1 MSPLN
6 KDGVQLR
13 RTRVRDRLQQLRER
27 EDQVVQ
33 DRAYYRSA
41 YFRAQLAT
49 YPDAVRWTRARSTED
64 YTARL
69 AEVLRTELVEE
80 LVDQARG
87 LPEHL
92 GSRSLVPHPARVAV
106 IADAFL
112 WSTFEGTAELT
123 YLTPENFRD
132 VAPHV
137 DLLLIASTW
146 RGRFEEWHGTIS
158 ESGLVRTE
166 VIPHFRSLGVPVA
179 FYSKE
184 DPPNY
189 ALFRSLGRESDYVFT
204 SAAEK
209 IPDYRQDCPD
219 VRDVRA
225 LTFGVN
231 PLVHNPVGS
240 RRARRPEVL
249 FAGSWLDHKYPARK
263 TAAGRLFD
271 GVLDAGRDLLIL
283 DRNSR
288 LGDPRYFFPEGYL
301 SCIGPGV
308 AHRDLMRLQRMTDV
322 HINLNS
328 VVYSPTMFANRAVEL
343 QAMGGFVLSN
353 YNIAVNDLFP
363 EVQLV
368 DDAAEVPRIL
378 DTMQGTAMYRTQM
391 SGLRRVFTHHLAHDR
406 MGDILRTVGLPTS
419 STRRRVAVT
428 AERLTPA
435 VHELAQRQ
443 SAPGIRIVP
452 QQDLLRRRDE
462 FDVVV
467 PVDPRYEYAGHY
479 VEDLVNGFA
488 YADVDFVAK
497 NGYEQPGRV
506 VSVEDHE
513 PVGMAHDR
521 HRSALW
527 AAGPALDQYVAGAD
541 ITGTGYSVDPFGV
554 NTAPDRGVAITAPAP
569 ELTVVVPVYNNGQ
582 HLEHKCFRSLQRST
596 IFDRMEILL
605 IDDGS
610 TDGTTPQV
618 VAELA
623 GRHPNVKAHFNET
636 GGSGSAS
643 RPRNQGLSLASA
655 PYLTYLD
662 PDNEAVNDGFRVLL
676 ERVRDLRLQFAV
688 GDMLKLSTWRRYVHN
703 ATVLDPVLEDD
714 PVGGKRVPED
724 VLERT
729 GFQPMSIQ
737 ALVAD
742 TAWLRAIGLHQPV
755 GALGQDS
762 MAFQQMLGRARR
774 IDTVRLPI
782 HIYYGAVTNS
792 VVNTVGPGFFRK
804 YLPLERAR
812 SAWLRGDGLY
822 DAYCRTR
829 ADAYFQGWFVNKY
842 NKHVAPEHRA
852 ECRELLFRLAAFYDI
867 RVVPEDPADPDSPLR
882 VLEREEHPA
891 GAAPAPA
898 GAPGRRHG

>member
-6 KDGVQLR
+6 KDGVRLR
-13 RTRVRDRLQQLRER
+13 KTRVRDRLQQLRER
-27 EDQVVQ
+27 ESAVSQ
-33 DRAYYRSA
+33 DRGYYRSA
-41 YFRAQLAT
+41 YFRAQLADH
-49 YPDAVRWTRARSTED
+49 PDTVRWTRARTPED

-69 AEVLRTELVEE
+69 AEVLRTELVDE
-80 LVDQARG
+80 LVAQART
-87 LPEHL
+87 LPVHL
-92 GSRSLVPHPARVAV
+92 GSRSLRPHPSRVAV
-106 IADAFL
+106 IADPFL

-158 ESGLVRTE
+158 ESGIVRTE

-189 ALFRSLGRESDYVFT
+189 TLFRSLGRESDYVFT

-209 IPDYRQDCPD
+209 IPDYRADCPD
-219 VRDVRA
+219 ARDVRS

-240 RRARRPEVL
+240 RRVRRPEVL

-263 TAAGRLFD
+263 TAAMRLFD

-308 AHRDLMRLQRMTDV
+308 DHADLMRIQRMTDV
-322 HINLNS
+322 HLNLNS

-353 YNIAVNDLFP
+353 YNMAVNDLFP

-368 DDAAEVPRIL
+368 DDAAEVPPIL
-378 DTMQGTAMYRTQM
+378 GSMQGEELYRSQM
-391 SGLRRVFTHHLAHDR
+391 SGLRRVFTDHLAHDR
-406 MGDILRTVGLPTS
+406 MGEILRTVGLPTAP
-419 STRRRVAVT
+419 TRPRVAVT
-428 AERLTPA
+428 AEEITPA

-443 SAPGIRIVP
+443 SLGGIQVLRK
-452 QQDLLRRRDE
+452 QDLRRRQAQ

-467 PVDPRYEYAGHY
+467 PVDSRYEYAGHY
-479 VEDLVNGFA
+479 VQDLVNGFA

-513 PVGMAHDR
+513 PVGLAHDR

-527 AAGPALDQYVAGAD
+527 ADGPALEQYVVGAE
-541 ITGTGYSVDPFGV
+541 ITGSGYSVDPFGV
-554 NTAPDRGVAITAPAP
+554 NTAPATGVTVAAAAP

-596 IFDRMEILL
+596 VFDRMEILL

-610 TDGTTPQV
+610 TDGATARV
-618 VAELA
+618 VEELA
-623 GRHPNVKAHFNET
+623 ARHPNVRARFNET

-643 RPRNQGLSLASA
+643 RPRNQGLAMATA

-676 ERVRDLRLQFAV
+676 EQARDLRLQFAI

-703 ATVLDPVLEDD
+703 AQVLDPVLEED
-714 PVGGKRVPED
+714 PVGGKLVPED

-762 MAFQQMLGRARR
+762 MAFQQMLTRARR
-774 IDTVRLPI
+774 IDTVRMPI
-782 HIYYGAVTNS
+782 HIYYGAVANS
-792 VVNTVGPGFFRK
+792 MVNTVGPGFFRK

-812 SAWLRGDGLY
+812 SAWLRQDGLY
-822 DAYCRTR
+822 EAYCRTR
-829 ADAYFQGWFVNKY
+829 ADAYFQGWFVNKF
-842 NKHVAPEHRA
+842 NKQVAAQDRE
-852 ECRELLFRLAAFYDI
+852 ECKALLLELATFYDI
-867 RVVPEDPADPDSPLR
+867 RVEQQDSADPDSPLEVIDR
-882 VLEREEHPA
+882 VA
-891 GAAPAPA
+891 GADGQASTEVLA
-898 GAPGRRHG
+898 GEARP